1 MVRIR
6 SIGYAIF
13 SGLTA
18 ALLAASL
25 PVLAAPAPVAKH
37 TRRHQKTAHSRNG
50 ISTFADSS
58 DGDVAT
64 FDDPVVRQAA
74 IRGLGRYNGSVVAI
88 DPNTGRILT
97 IVNQKLAFSAGF
109 KPCSTIKPVIAVAA
123 LQQGYVTSD
132 TIIRVGRRKSLN
144 LTEAIAHSNNA
155 FFEELGRRMGFDM
168 VSNYARTLGLGEL
181 AGYEIPE
188 EQPGTMPT
196 IPPKRGGVA
205 RMSSFG
211 EGILMTPL
219 QLGALVSTVAN
230 GGTLYYL
237 QYPRTPEEEENFEP
251 RIKRT
256 LDIQSLLPDLR
267 EGMHAAVLRGTA
279 RRSNMPDSEEA
290 SGKTGSCSD
299 AGSRIGWFASYVDQ
313 ARLKIVLV
321 ILMRGD
327 TFAVR
332 GPMAAGI
339 AGRIYHQLNQAEYF
353 TEQDTDPGKPIV
365 AATAGQ

>member
-1 MVRIR
+1 MMLNRLTR
-6 SIGYAIF
+6 SALF
-13 SGLTA
+13 AVLTF
-18 ALLAASL
+18 ALLAPCIPMFAA
-25 PVLAAPAPVAKH
+25 AAPIVKH
-37 TRRHQKTAHSRNG
+37 SKRHHYRAHSRYG
-50 ISTFADSS
+50 VPTFAHST
-58 DGDVAT
+58 DGDDAT
-64 FDDPVVRQAA
+64 FDDPIVREAA

-88 DPNTGRILT
+88 DPNSGRILS

-123 LQQGYVTSD
+123 LQEGFVTRA
-132 TIIRVGRRKSLN
+132 TMIRVSRRRSLN
-144 LTEAIAHSNNA
+144 LTEALAHSNNV
-155 FFEELGRRMGFDM
+155 FFEELGRRMGFDT

-181 AGYEIPE
+181 AGYEISE
-188 EQPGTMPT
+188 EQPGIVPSQ
-196 IPPKRGGVA
+196 PPKRGGVA

-237 QYPRTPEEEENFEP
+237 QYPRTLGEKESFEP
-251 RIKRT
+251 RVKRI

-267 EGMHAAVLRGTA
+267 DGMHAAVLRGTA

-299 AGSRIGWFASYVDQ
+299 TSSRLGWFASYVNQ
-313 ARLKIVLV
+313 PQLKLVLV

-327 TFAVR
+327 THAVR
-332 GPMAAGI
+332 GPMAAAI
-339 AGRIYHQLNQAEYF
+339 AGRIYHQLHADEYF
-353 TEQDTDPGKPIV
+353 TEQSTSSDIQTLAVK
-365 AATAGQ
+365 TSQ